1 MANYNVSVDI
11 TMCKMV
17 SVEAE
22 SEEEA
27 MEKVSEM
34 IAKNPY
40 NYTSGFSHYVAHE
53 VTDAEEE

>member
-1 MANYNVSVDI
+1 
-11 TMCKMV
+11 MV

-22 SEEEA
+22 SEDEA

-40 NYTSGFSHYVAHE
+40 NYTSGFSHYVTHE

>member
-1 MANYNVSVDI
+1 MANYNVNVDI

-22 SEEEA
+22 SEDEA

-40 NYTSGFSHYVAHE
+40 NYTSGFSHYVTHE